1 MRDYLEGLFIGIF
14 GMISMLLY
22 FTVVEWFIK

>member
-14 GMISMLLY
+14 GPILMILY
-22 FTVVEWFIK
+22 FTVLEWFLQ